1 MRASAKVLVAAA
13 LLAASAGAALA
24 EGPYE
29 DRSYWAKVERW
40 QDCAW
45 KHQYAPY
52 AAFSYGPAYTCNY
65 GPPAAQ
71 GYPRAP
77 VSPWPYRYSY
87 YPYNPYYYR

>member
-1 MRASAKVLVAAA
+1 MRTSVRIVAAA
-13 LLAASAGAALA
+13 VLLGASTTAALA

-45 KHQYAPY
+45 KQQYAPY
-52 AAFSYGPAYTCNY
+52 PPAFSYGPAYTCNY

-71 GYPRAP
+71 YYAP
-77 VSPWPYRYSY
+77 PAARPWPYRYSY
-87 YPYNPYYYR
+87 YPYNPYY